1 MPGGPKAGRPAFIAI
16 GFPSRVTSIADMT
29 DLWADGLVGLV
40 TGGTSG
46 IGLASAE
53 ALAEAGAQV
62 VIVGADPAHGAAAVE
77 SLRALGH
84 AVEFVQADVSVD
96 ADARRMVDVTLE
108 RFGRLDLAC
117 NSAGIGNMSGVSK
130 STLVT
135 DLEEV
140 DWDRIHG
147 VNLKGTWLS
156 MKYELRPMIA
166 AGSGA
171 VVNVASIMGL
181 VGYAGISAYSASK
194 HGVLGLTKSAAL
206 EVIGHGVRVN
216 AVCPGTVDTPLIE
229 AAMAAHPERRA
240 PAMAAEPIGRFAT
253 ADEVATSIAYLLS
266 PQASFIT
273 GTALAVD
280 GGWTAR

>member
-1 MPGGPKAGRPAFIAI
+1 
-16 GFPSRVTSIADMT
+16 MT
-29 DLWADGLVGLV
+29 DAWADGLVALV

-46 IGLASAE
+46 IGLASAG
-53 ALAEAGAQV
+53 ALAQAGAQV
-62 VIVGADPAHGAAAVE
+62 VVVGENATHGADSVE
-77 SLRALGH
+77 SVRALGY

-117 NSAGIGNMSGVSK
+117 NSAGIGNMSGKST

-135 DLEEV
+135 DLEEA

-166 AGSGA
+166 AGAGA

-181 VGYAGISAYSASK
+181 VGYPGISAYSASK

-206 EVIGHGVRVN
+206 ELTGHGVRVN
-216 AVCPGTVDTPLIE
+216 AVCPGIVDTPLIE
-229 AAMAAHPERRA
+229 HAFADHPERRQ
-240 PAMAAEPIGRFAT
+240 PAMASEPIGRLAT
-253 ADEVATSIAYLLS
+253 APEIATAIAYLLS
-266 PQASFIT
+266 PAASFIT

>member
-1 MPGGPKAGRPAFIAI
+1 M
-16 GFPSRVTSIADMT
+16 V
-29 DLWADGLVGLV
+29 DLWADGLVALV
-40 TGGTSG
+40 TGGSSG
-46 IGLASAE
+46 IGLATAE
-53 ALAEAGAQV
+53 ALAQAGAHV
-62 VIVGADPAHGAAAVE
+62 VIVGDDAAHGAEAVAA
-77 SLRALGH
+77 LQAMGYP
-84 AVEFVQADVSVD
+84 AEFVQADVSVD

-166 AGSGA
+166 AGAGG
-171 VVNVASIMGL
+171 VVNVASIMWL
-181 VGYAGISAYSASK
+181 VGYPGISAYSASK
-194 HGVLGLTKSAAL
+194 HGVVGLTKSAAL
-206 EVIGHGVRVN
+206 EVTGHGVRVN
-216 AVCPGTVDTPLIE
+216 AVCPGIVDTPLIE
-229 AAMAAHPERRA
+229 HALTEHPERRQ
-240 PAMAAEPIGRFAT
+240 PAMASEPIGRLAT
-253 ADEVATSIAYLLS
+253 APEIATAIAYLLS

>member
-1 MPGGPKAGRPAFIAI
+1 MHPSSIDHGRGEADPT
-16 GFPSRVTSIADMT
+16 RVANMT
-29 DLWADGLVGLV
+29 DLWADGLVALI

-46 IGLASAE
+46 IGLATAE
-53 ALAEAGAQV
+53 ALAKAGAKV
-62 VIVGADPAHGAAAVE
+62 VVVGENPDHGKEAVDAVKAAGFEA
-77 SLRALGH
+77 
-84 AVEFVQADVSVD
+84 EFVQADVSVD
-96 ADARRMVDVTLE
+96 ADARRMVDATIT
-108 RFGRLDLAC
+108 RYGRLDLAC

-140 DWDRIHG
+140 DWDRIQG

-156 MKYELRPMIA
+156 MKYELPPMIA
-166 AGSGA
+166 AGAGA
-171 VVNVASIMGL
+171 IVNVSSIMGL
-181 VGYAGISAYSASK
+181 VGYGGISAYSASK

-229 AAMAAHPERRA
+229 QAMAEHPERRQ
-240 PAMAAEPIGRFAT
+240 PAMAAEPIGRFAS
-253 ADEVATSIAYLLS
+253 AAEIATSIAYLLS

-273 GTALAVD
+273 GTSLAVD